1 MKKESPLSNPVVSR
15 RRKKVHFLIP
25 SPRDEARK
33 SALSPD
39 AKKINLRYRGVAK
52 VYTFV
57 IDLHTAKT
65 TTKVKDL
72 RGFVSRIYKKHQIDT
87 NK

>member
-1 MKKESPLSNPVVSR
+1 MKEKKCSDNHVVT
-15 RRKKVHFLIP
+15 RRKKKSALIIP

-33 SALSPD
+33 SALSPY